1 MPLHRSIE
9 KRNSIYHYISWP
21 TLCMHISNVC
31 VLIALTWHLTVALIS
46 LIKAFENS
54 VNLLAIQ
61 ISLSTLPLHSPNPF
75 LPWVSYCFL
84 FMLMFFCDL
93 DNMSHTR
100 DKLEPLVQLTP
111 PPGGACWKEA
121 SLRPGSV
128 LPWPLKGEARSWG
141 LCLPVRSLGP

>member
-9 KRNSIYHYISWP
+9 KHNSIYHYISWP

-31 VLIALTWHLTVALIS
+31 VLIALTWHLTVVLIS
-46 LIKAFENS
+46 PIKAFENS

-84 FMLMFFCDL
+84 FMLMFFYEYFCLLDL
-93 DNMSHTR
+93 QDLIFTMMS
-100 DKLEPLVQLTP
+100 LIYAELPLYTVKIYE
-111 PPGGACWKEA
+111 WKFFQC
-121 SLRPGSV
+121 R
-128 LPWPLKGEARSWG
+128 
-141 LCLPVRSLGP
+141 